1 MALLNPPQN
10 LLKDGPVVARPVIPP
25 GLERP
30 QILVEDILADAEA
43 HVAVPQHPWL
53 GAVATT
59 KKQSLNYTGSALY
72 YS

>member
-25 GLERP
+25 GLEWP

-43 HVAVPQHPWL
+43 HVAVSQRPWL
-53 GAVATT
+53 GAVATA
-59 KKQSLNYTGSALY
+59 KNQSFS
-72 YS
+72 